1 MVKILV
7 LFLIVVGSLLLV
19 QSTHLTKTAFQNAL
33 TLTSLHPLA
42 TNALK
47 SRPLLGQMNSGFKL
61 LPEILGQ
68 KETFRVSMA

>member
-7 LFLIVVGSLLLV
+7 LFASLLLV
-19 QSTHLTKTAFQNAL
+19 QSTHLTKIAFENAL
-33 TLTSLHPLA
+33 ILTSLHPLA